1 VANKP
6 VIKTPH
12 RVRRLSEDRAR
23 REHGGYLESAKKLE
37 RQFAEGIE
45 RTRLRLEQQRE
56 ELRRLAAARRAA
68 DSAAKN

>member
-6 VIKTPH
+6 VIKTTH
-12 RVRRLSEDRAR
+12 RARCLSEDRAR

-37 RQFAEGIE
+37 RQFADGLE

-56 ELRRLAAARRAA
+56 ELARRARVRRTA
-68 DSAAKN
+68 GAP